1 MRKRVWRMAEL
12 YDFCSSRTIDWWAA
26 HLTAIWVGSIFV
38 VICARY
44 KEFVTLD
51 LNALGD
57 FFAGAFGPV
66 AFGWLVLG
74 YIQQGKE
81 LKLSSQALRVQA
93 DELRE
98 MVKGQRQLIE
108 VSEIPFEPSFN
119 IGFVGYR
126 EVDGSRRASY
136 IMSNSGPRALDVTI
150 YFMSEAFK
158 SMGISYGELV
168 TGREVEA
175 SFEHHHANTLGG
187 VVQIKY
193 RRASQR
199 EGCQT
204 FMISPAAGLCRR
216 LFDFPEDP
224 PPTQA

>member
-1 MRKRVWRMAEL
+1 M
-12 YDFCSSRTIDWWAA
+12 
-26 HLTAIWVGSIFV
+26 TAIWVGAIFI

-44 KEFVTLD
+44 KEFVSLE

-57 FFAGAFGPV
+57 FFAGVFGPV

-81 LKLSSQALRVQA
+81 LRLSSQALQVQA

-119 IGFVGYR
+119 IRFIGYS
-126 EVDGSRRASY
+126 EVDGGRRALY
-136 IMSNSGPRALDVTI
+136 MMSNSGPRALDVTI
-150 YFMSEAFK
+150 YFMSDEFK
-158 SMGISYGELV
+158 SMGIFYGELV
-168 TGREVEA
+168 TGREVQA
-175 SFEHHHANTLGG
+175 SFEHPHANTFGG
-187 VVQIKY
+187 YVQIKY

-204 FMISPAAGLCRR
+204 FVVSPTTGFCNR

-224 PPTQA
+224 APAQA